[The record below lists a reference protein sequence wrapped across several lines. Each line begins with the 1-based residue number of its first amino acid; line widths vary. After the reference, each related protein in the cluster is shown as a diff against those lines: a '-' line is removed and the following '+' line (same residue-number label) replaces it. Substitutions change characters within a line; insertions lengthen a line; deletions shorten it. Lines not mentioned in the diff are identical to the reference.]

1 LHLCPLALSKEG
13 KMPTTATHDGTLPF
27 EGYDKLEGSRL
38 TAQLRQRSQVELT
51 YIDDYERANQGR
63 PAVLNKLRYLRHQ
76 EPIDGYD
83 GLDTAQILAA
93 LSGADATKLAAV
105 RRYELKLRDRHD
117 VMSGLAALR
126 TERATLHAP
135 ATAPAPSPAVEAW
148 ARDAGGGLRGGAATL
163 GVVGLMTAA
172 VAALLV
178 LLAIMVFVMLT
189 AFAPDVLS
197 G

>member
-1 LHLCPLALSKEG
+1 MA
-13 KMPTTATHDGTLPF
+13 TTATHDATIPF

-51 YIDDYERANQGR
+51 HIDGYERANQGR

-76 EPIDGYD
+76 EPIEGYD
-83 GLDTAQILAA
+83 RLDTAQILAA
-93 LSGADATKLAAV
+93 LSGADAAKLAAV
-105 RRYELKLRDRHD
+105 RSYELKLRDRHD
-117 VMSGLAALR
+117 VMSGLATLR
-126 TERATLHAP
+126 TERATLRGP
-135 ATAPAPSPAVEAW
+135 ATAPEPAASPAVEAW